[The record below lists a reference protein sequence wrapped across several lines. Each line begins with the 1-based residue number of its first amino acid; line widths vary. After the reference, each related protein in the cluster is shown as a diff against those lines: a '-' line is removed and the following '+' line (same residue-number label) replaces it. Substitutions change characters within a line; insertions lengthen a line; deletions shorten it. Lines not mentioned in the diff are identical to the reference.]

1 MKKLLTLTVL
11 LYSLIFS
18 PVSFGEWS
26 PVVTGMKGSMFYVD
40 FDRIRKNNGFVYFW
54 RLGDY
59 PEPISGEYLSV
70 KSYHKG
76 DCELFRHQYLSSSL
90 YKQSMGK
97 GEFGESYNHENPSW
111 DYPQPNSTS
120 EMILEIICDQ

>member
-26 PVVTGMKGSMFYVD
+26 PVVTGGSGSISYVD

-54 RLGDY
+54 RLVDY

-76 DCELFRHQYLSSSL
+76 DCELLRHQYLSTGW

-97 GEFGESYNHENPSW
+97 GELGVSDNFENPSW
-111 DYPQPNSTS
+111 DYPPPNSTS
-120 EMILEIICDQ
+120 EVILEIICDQ